1 MNAMNDVELV
11 TLPRNKLLTPLLIIS
26 PDLMDAES
34 VLTKLPIVAKVAV
47 GVKVSLYLTIVNLIT
62 LIIVL
67 HIGYGGGGG
76 GYQQSGGGGG
86 GYGQQG
92 GGGGGYGKSSE
103 LYFLQMVMLTFLRRW
118 RLWWW
123 WWWWGK
129 ILKLHMVQVGKSAS
143 DKVAY

>member
-11 TLPRNKLLTPLLIIS
+11 TPSRRKLLTSLLIIS
-26 PDLMDAES
+26 LDLMDAES

-47 GVKVSLYLTIVNLIT
+47 GVGVMVSLYLIIVNLST

-76 GYQQSGGGGG
+76 GGYQQGGGGG

-92 GGGGGYGKSSE
+92 GGYGQFSE
-103 LYFLQMVMLTFLRRW
+103 PRYFLQTVMLTFPRR
-118 RLWWW
+118 RRKLWWW
-123 WWWWGK
+123 WWGR
-129 ILKLHMVQVGKSAS
+129 ILKPHMIQVGKSAS